1 MNKYLTLTLLATS
14 TLSLIGCAQMF
25 PAQATKLEN
34 GNYMIQTT
42 SNILGSN
49 EAMENKVNKKAETV
63 CAGKGFSEINNNH
76 QTHSQQIYTA
86 QVITTG
92 TYKTFNK
99 TIKCN

>member
-1 MNKYLTLTLLATS
+1 MNKYLMLTLLAAS
-14 TLSLIGCAQMF
+14 TLSLTGCAQMF

-63 CAGKGFSEINNNH
+63 CAGKGFSEINLCTR
-76 QTHSQQIYTA
+76 QISQ
-86 QVITTG
+86 
-92 TYKTFNK
+92 NP
-99 TIKCN
+99 

>member
-1 MNKYLTLTLLATS
+1 MSYLF
-14 TLSLIGCAQMF
+14 LSC
-25 PAQATKLEN
+25 TE
-34 GNYMIQTT
+34 
-42 SNILGSN
+42 
-49 EAMENKVNKKAETV
+49 
-63 CAGKGFSEINNNH
+63 EINNNH

>member
-1 MNKYLTLTLLATS
+1 MNKYLLLIFATS
-14 TLSLIGCAQMF
+14 TLSLTGCAQMI

-34 GNYMIQTT
+34 GNYMIQTA

-63 CAGKGFSEINNNH
+63 CDDKGFSEINNNH